1 MVDLER
7 ERTAQM
13 AKSTTAS
20 PRTAPAPPA
29 DDGTVHRSV
38 EEHSKLFRDLLLGFV
53 KIHILYHASLE
64 PIFGVGITTE
74 LEQHGYRLS
83 PGTLYPLL
91 HNLEAAGFLE
101 REDQIVGG
109 KIRKYYGITP
119 LGQRALEEARAKVV
133 DLVNEVTEVGVDPKP
148 KSARRKPAASRSGS

>member
-1 MVDLER
+1 
-7 ERTAQM
+7 M
-13 AKSTTAS
+13 ARAA
-20 PRTAPAPPA
+20 RAIPAVKPGA
-29 DDGTVHRSV
+29 IDDGDDHRSV

-53 KIHILYHASLE
+53 KIHILHHASQE
-64 PIFGVGITTE
+64 PIFGVGITAE

-109 KIRKYYGITP
+109 KIRKYYRTTP
-119 LGQRALEEARAKVV
+119 LGKRAFEEARAKIV
-133 DLVNEVTEVGVDPKP
+133 DLVDEVTDNTSTT
-148 KSARRKPAASRSGS
+148 KSVPRATTSRGRRSS